1 MNDSSRD
8 MMLIGYMRVSKVN
21 GSQVLDIQRDALRG
35 WKPDRPCRNLLY
47 SSPRHLVNPVHDL
60 TRHGASINT
69 RTPEGQLVFSI
80 FSALA
85 EFEPTALIS
94 ERTRVSLASAAHVD
108 ARAAV
113 RTR

>member
-1 MNDSSRD
+1 MHCGGGN
-8 MMLIGYMRVSKVN
+8 LI
-21 GSQVLDIQRDALRG
+21 VLAAI
-35 WKPDRPCRNLLY
+35 CFT
-47 SSPRHLVNPVHDL
+47 RHLVNPVHDL
-60 TRHGASINT
+60 TRNGASINT